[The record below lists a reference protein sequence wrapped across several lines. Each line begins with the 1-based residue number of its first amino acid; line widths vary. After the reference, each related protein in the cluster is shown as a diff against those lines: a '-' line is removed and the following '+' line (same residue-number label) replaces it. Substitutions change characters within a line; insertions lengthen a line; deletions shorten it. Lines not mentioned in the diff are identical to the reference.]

1 MLWSDFSFTTK
12 KAEPLNELIV
22 YTLFCNKMNE
32 LIQSGFGIIIFIL
45 VWLYTTKRYI
55 PDKIK
60 EQCETGVDKSSS
72 IFWGTIGYTLLF
84 ELIGGAIL
92 FGLSMTGL

>member
-1 MLWSDFSFTTK
+1 MND
-12 KAEPLNELIV
+12 LI
-22 YTLFCNKMNE
+22 YY
-32 LIQSGFGIIIFIL
+32 GFNIVIFVL

-72 IFWGTIGYTLLF
+72 IFWGIIGFTLLF
-84 ELIGGAIL
+84 EAIGAAIL
-92 FGLSMTGL
+92 FGLSMMGL

>member
-1 MLWSDFSFTTK
+1 MND
-12 KAEPLNELIV
+12 LI
-22 YTLFCNKMNE
+22 YY
-32 LIQSGFGIIIFIL
+32 GFNIVIFVL

-72 IFWGTIGYTLLF
+72 IFWGIIGFTLLF
-84 ELIGGAIL
+84 EAIGVAIL
-92 FGLSMTGL
+92 FGLAMMGL

>member
-1 MLWSDFSFTTK
+1 MND
-12 KAEPLNELIV
+12 LI
-22 YTLFCNKMNE
+22 YY
-32 LIQSGFGIIIFIL
+32 GFNIVIFVL

-72 IFWGTIGYTLLF
+72 IFWGIIGFTLLF
-84 ELIGGAIL
+84 ELIGAAIL
-92 FGLSMTGL
+92 FGLSIMGL

>member
-1 MLWSDFSFTTK
+1 MND
-12 KAEPLNELIV
+12 LI
-22 YTLFCNKMNE
+22 YY
-32 LIQSGFGIIIFIL
+32 GFNIVIFVL

-72 IFWGTIGYTLLF
+72 IFWGIIGFTLLF
-84 ELIGGAIL
+84 EAICVAIL
-92 FGLSMTGL
+92 FGLAMMGL